1 MSRLMA
7 AFIRNN
13 VFATALT
20 IVLIIGGAVALKKM
34 VREFF
39 PEISID
45 TIIVDVPYPGADPEE
60 VEEGICRK
68 IEEGLD
74 TVEGIKRYTTVSMEN
89 NGHAIIEVADG
100 YDSSAVYDKVR
111 NAVDSI
117 STFPQ
122 DAEKPIISEI
132 TIRHEVVVV
141 ALSGEFPERT
151 LKEWAEQIKDE
162 LQRLPHV
169 SQVAVLGTRDYEVG
183 IEVSEVRLREYGLT
197 FSQVASAVRR
207 GSLNLAGGMLRTTG
221 EEIRL
226 RTVGRKYTAEDFAK
240 IIVLARPNGEIITL
254 DRIADIRD
262 EFTEDPVYAV
272 FNGQRSVMVGVFKT
286 KEEDAIA
293 IAQEVRK
300 YAADKQLQLPQGA
313 SISLWSDNAYLIQ
326 DRLNMLRR
334 NGIQGLIIVVVLLF
348 LLLDARLSFWVS
360 LGIPISFGGALAIM
374 YMRGDTLNMISLFGL
389 IMVLGML
396 VDDAIVIGE
405 AIHYHRLNG
414 LKPFDAAL
422 KGVTEVGMPVIGAVT
437 TTIVAFLPLMFVG
450 GIMGKFIRIV
460 PVAVIS
466 CLTISLFESLF
477 LLPAH
482 LNRLPE
488 PVRHPAN
495 HKPHPLLRFRWAFSN
510 AMDWFIERAYAPFLV
525 RAVRHRYIALTTAA
539 AVTLFTLGLFS
550 GGFIKFE
557 TFSEVDGNDISAS
570 VEFPAGTPISVT
582 EHAVKK
588 LREGLERVAE
598 KTTTT
603 SGKPL
608 LKNVY
613 SVTGQSSNGFE
624 QQSGPNRGQ
633 VRVELLRTEERGIH
647 SDDIKIMWQN
657 EVSAIPGALSLTFQG
672 ISAGPPGAPVEIWLQ
687 GEDMS
692 VLLAASAEIKEKLKT
707 YDGLYQIQDD
717 YRPGKTEVR
726 LNLKPEARTLG
737 LTLEDLARQVF
748 AGYFGEEAV
757 RIQRGRDDVR
767 VRVRYTEGERRQ
779 LAEFERIRICTPQGM
794 EVPFLSVANLEYGE
808 GFSSI
813 TRVNGLR
820 RVAVTAEVDTSKANA
835 EEVLTD
841 INSQFLPDLQKRLG
855 FIYSLEG
862 AQTESR
868 EALDSLKI
876 GFPMALFVIFVI
888 IATIFR
894 SYLQPLLIMFTVPFG
909 LMGAAYGHLMFG
921 LTVTLMSLFGMVAL
935 AGVVVNDAIVLVDH
949 VNALLRKRVP
959 FFEALRLSGMRRFR
973 AIFLTSATTVG
984 GLSTLILSRQMQ
996 AQWLKPM
1003 AVSLAVGLIFS
1014 TVLTLVFL
1022 PVLLALLNDL
1032 RRGVHYIIHGRL
1044 PLPED
1049 VEPACCEAPANDIS
1063 SDAVIE
1069 GK

>member
-1 MSRLMA
+1 MNKLMG

-20 IVLIIGGAVALKKM
+20 IVLIVGGAVALKMM

-45 TIIVDVPYPGADPEE
+45 HILVDVPYPGADPEE
-60 VEEGICRK
+60 VEEGISRK
-68 IEEGLD
+68 IEESLD
-74 TVEGIKRYTTVSMEN
+74 TVEGIKRYTTVSAEN
-89 NGHAIIEVADG
+89 FSHAFIEVAEN
-100 YDSSAVYDKVR
+100 YDSSSVYDKVR

-117 STFPQ
+117 STFPV
-122 DAEKPIISEI
+122 DAEKPIISELVF
-132 TIRHEVVVV
+132 RHEVVVV

-151 LKEWAEQIKDE
+151 LKEWAEEIKDE
-162 LQRLPHV
+162 LQRLPYV

-183 IEVSEVRLREYGLT
+183 IEVSEARLREYGLT

-207 GSLNLAGGMLRTTG
+207 GSLNLAGGVLRTTG

-240 IIVLARPNGEIITL
+240 IVLLARPSGEIITL

-262 EFTEDPVYAV
+262 EFTEDPVYGE
-272 FNGQRSVMVGVFKT
+272 FNGQRAVMVGVFKT

-293 IAQEVRK
+293 IAEEVRQ
-300 YAADKQLQLPQGA
+300 YAAEKQLELPEGA
-313 SISLWSDNAYLIQ
+313 GISLWADNAYLIQ

-334 NGIQGLIIVVVLLF
+334 NGIQGLIIVIILLF

-360 LGIPISFGGALAIM
+360 MGIPISFGGALAVM
-374 YMRGDTLNMISLFGL
+374 YMHGDTLNMISLFGL

-396 VDDAIVIGE
+396 VDDAIVVGE
-405 AIHYHRLNG
+405 AIHYHRMNG

-422 KGVTEVGMPVIGAVT
+422 KGVTEVALPVLGAVT
-437 TTIVAFLPLMFVG
+437 TTIIAFMPLMFVG

-460 PVAVIS
+460 PIAVIA
-466 CLTISLFESLF
+466 CLAISLFESLF

-488 PVRHPAN
+488 LVRHPAN
-495 HKPHPLLRFRWAFSN
+495 HRPHPLLRFRWAFSN
-510 AMDWFIERAYAPFLV
+510 AMDWFIVRVYAPFLD
-525 RAVRHRYIALTTAA
+525 RTLRHRYIALAAAA
-539 AVTLFTLGLFS
+539 AVTLITLGLFT

-557 TFSEVDGNDISAS
+557 TFSEVDGNDLSAS

-582 EHAVKK
+582 ENAVAR
-588 LREGLERVAE
+588 LRDALERVAE
-598 KTTTT
+598 KTKTS

-608 LKNVY
+608 LANVY
-613 SVTGQSSNGFE
+613 AVSGQSGDGFE
-624 QQSGPNRGQ
+624 QKTGSNRGQ
-633 VRVELLRTEERGIH
+633 VRTELLRTEERGIH
-647 SDDIKIMWQN
+647 SEEIKIMWER
-657 EVSAIPGALSLTFQG
+657 EVSAIPGALSLTFAG
-672 ISAGPPGAPVEIWLQ
+672 ISAGPPGAPIEVWLQ

-692 VLLAASAEIKEKLKT
+692 VLLAGSAEIKEKLKT
-707 YDGLYQIQDD
+707 YDGVYQIQDD

-737 LTLEDLARQVF
+737 LMLEDLARQVF
-748 AGYFGEEAV
+748 AGYYGEEAV

-779 LAEFERIRICTPQGM
+779 LAEFERIRIRTPLGM
-794 EVPFLSVANLEYGE
+794 EVPLLSVADVEYGE
-808 GFSSI
+808 GYSSI
-813 TRVNGLR
+813 TRINGLR
-820 RVAVTAEVDTSKANA
+820 RVAVTAEIDTTKANA
-835 EEVLTD
+835 EEVLAD
-841 INSQFLPDLQKRLG
+841 LDSGFLPDLQKRLG
-855 FIYSLEG
+855 FIYSFEG

-894 SYLQPLLIMFTVPFG
+894 SYLQPVVIMFSVPFG
-909 LMGAAYGHLMFG
+909 LMGAVYGHLMFG

-949 VNALLRKRVP
+949 LNTTLRSKVPFYDALRK
-959 FFEALRLSGMRRFR
+959 SGMRRFR

-984 GLSTLILSRQMQ
+984 GLSMLILSRDMQ

-1022 PVLLALLNDL
+1022 PVLLALFNDL
-1032 RRGVHYIIHGRL
+1032 RRGAHYVIHGRL
-1044 PLPED
+1044 PLPEE
-1049 VEPACCEAPANDIS
+1049 VEPACCEAPANDFS
-1063 SDAVIE
+1063 SGAVIE